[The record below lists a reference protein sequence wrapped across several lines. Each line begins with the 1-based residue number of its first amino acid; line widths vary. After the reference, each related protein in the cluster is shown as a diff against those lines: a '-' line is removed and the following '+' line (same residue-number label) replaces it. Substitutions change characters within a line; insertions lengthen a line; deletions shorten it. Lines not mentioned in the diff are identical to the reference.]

1 LEETFSRS
9 KTLKRLLSII
19 HSISPFRAEKENQRR
34 NLEIA
39 KQEEKLMEA
48 FQGQKI
54 TEVIWIIMY

>member
-1 LEETFSRS
+1 MEETFSRS